1 MLYTLDIASY
11 LQIKNCREIGI
22 STLIVLNRMGREYMA
37 ETQDIRLAFM
47 DVLLFSDGS
56 IRGGIL
62 TTDIETR
69 PYEFRITSAIKPTQ
83 LQQMLYG
90 TSLKDYVYGEL
101 ICAPLIKATKEKI
114 SFVLAK
120 ERYIMD
126 VRPLVAVPI
135 VLVLYNDRYAG
146 DGVKPITF
154 QAHKNFSSE
163 LSYVQT
169 VLTPIMQRHD
179 LTEPFERLKLA
190 LNEVHRMGVGEKSKG
205 G

>member
-1 MLYTLDIASY
+1 
-11 LQIKNCREIGI
+11 
-22 STLIVLNRMGREYMA
+22 MA
-37 ETQDIRLAFM
+37 ETQEIRLAFM
-47 DVLLFSDGS
+47 DVLVFSDGS

-69 PYEFRITSAIKPTQ
+69 PYEFRITSPIKPTQ

-114 SFVLAK
+114 SFVLVR

-126 VRPLVAVPI
+126 VRPLVSVPI
-135 VLVLYNDRYAG
+135 VLAIYNDKFAG
-146 DGVKPITF
+146 DGVKPISF
-154 QAHKNFSSE
+154 QAHKNFSAE

-190 LNEVHRMGVGEKSKG
+190 LNEVHRMGVGEKGKG

>member
-1 MLYTLDIASY
+1 
-11 LQIKNCREIGI
+11 
-22 STLIVLNRMGREYMA
+22 MA
-37 ETQDIRLAFM
+37 ETREIRLAFM
-47 DVLLFSDGS
+47 DVILFSDGA

-114 SFVLAK
+114 SFVLTK
-120 ERYIMD
+120 ERYIME

-135 VLVLYNDRYAG
+135 VLMSYNDKAAG
-146 DGVKPITF
+146 DGAKSMSF
-154 QAHKNFSSE
+154 QMHKDYSTE
-163 LSYVQT
+163 LSQAKVI
-169 VLTPIMQRHD
+169 LTPITQKLD
-179 LTEPFERLKLA
+179 LMEPFERLKLA
-190 LNEVHRMGVGEKSKG
+190 LNEVHRLGVGEKGKG

>member
-1 MLYTLDIASY
+1 MT
-11 LQIKNCREIGI
+11 
-22 STLIVLNRMGREYMA
+22 
-37 ETQDIRLAFM
+37 ETQEIRLAYM
-47 DVLLFSDGS
+47 DVLVFSDGS

-135 VLVLYNDRYAG
+135 VLVLYNEKYAG

-163 LSYVQT
+163 LSYAQT

-190 LNEVHRMGVGEKSKG
+190 LNEVHRMGIGEKGKG

>member
-1 MLYTLDIASY
+1 
-11 LQIKNCREIGI
+11 
-22 STLIVLNRMGREYMA
+22 MA
-37 ETQDIRLAFM
+37 ETRENRLAFM
-47 DVLLFSDGS
+47 DVILFPDGA

-69 PYEFRITSAIKPTQ
+69 PYEFRITSSIKPTQ

-114 SFVLAK
+114 NFVLTR
-120 ERYIMD
+120 ERYIME

-135 VLVLYNDRYAG
+135 VLMSYNDKAAS
-146 DGVKPITF
+146 DGLKPICF
-154 QAHKNFSSE
+154 QVHKDYSSE
-163 LSYVQT
+163 LPHAQL
-169 VLTPIMQRHD
+169 VLTPITQKLD
-179 LTEPFERLKLA
+179 LMEPFERLKLA
-190 LNEVHRMGVGEKSKG
+190 LNEVHRLGVGEKGKG